1 MYNLENLESEIDV
14 FKQEVGELKKA
25 IYQLER
31 GEFRTNFLSVCMYV
45 CMIFSVFEKVLIRI
59 CFVKNIYMSFQ

>member
-1 MYNLENLESEIDV
+1 MENLEAEIDV

-31 GEFRTNFLSVCMYV
+31 GEMLIQAVLCVCLLV
-45 CMIFSVFEKVLIRI
+45 
-59 CFVKNIYMSFQ
+59 